1 MIVRLLK
8 LTACGVVFGSFIGA
22 SVLTKAVLILA
33 SSATQKQAVIYLTQL
48 GARVLLRILS
58 ITIHLPAPLPS
69 PPQQGCLVVSNH
81 QSYLDILILAAHF
94 PVQFVAK
101 KEVGSWP
108 VIGWM
113 ANFGQTIFIDRGST
127 RHSLQC
133 ANQIAASLQQGI
145 SVLVFP
151 EGTSTNG
158 THVLPF
164 KSLLFCAALKAGS
177 PVLPLTLNYRAINEQ
192 PLNDHNRDLCCW
204 HGEMEFV
211 SHFWNVLALQTIEV
225 FLEAHEMLNPPHTVT
240 SQELARRAQ
249 EKVARA
255 ATSAITSTTTET
267 IDASGEFLL
276 GAVLLSLVNHESYS
290 LQEGE
295 YGEA

>member
-8 LTACGVVFGSFIGA
+8 LTACGIVFGSFIGSA
-22 SVLTKAVLILA
+22 IVTKMVLIFA
-33 SSATQKQAVIYLTQL
+33 SSATQKQAVISLTQI
-48 GARVLLRILS
+48 GARLLLRILG
-58 ITIHLPAPLPS
+58 ITIHFPAPFRLPR
-69 PPQQGCLVVSNH
+69 QQGCFVVSNH
-81 QSYLDILILAAHF
+81 QSYLDILILAAYF

-113 ANFGQTIFIDRGST
+113 ANLGQTIFIDRGST
-127 RHSLQC
+127 RYSLQC

-164 KSLLFCAALKAGS
+164 KSLLFCAALKADS
-177 PVLPLTLNYRAINEQ
+177 PILPLTLNYRAINEQ

-211 SHFWNVLALQTIEV
+211 SHFWDVLALQTIEV
-225 FLEAHEMLNPPHTVT
+225 SLEAHDMLNPPHSFTA
-240 SQELARRAQ
+240 QELARHTQ

-255 ATSAITSTTTET
+255 AASATTPTITES

-290 LQEGE
+290 FEEGD

>member
-1 MIVRLLK
+1 MIIRLLK
-8 LTACGVVFGSFIGA
+8 LTACGIVFGSFIGLA
-22 SVLTKAVLILA
+22 IVTKMVLILA
-33 SSATQKQAVIYLTQL
+33 SSATQKQAVIYLTQI
-48 GARVLLRILS
+48 GARLLLRILG
-58 ITIHLPAPLPS
+58 ITIHFPAPFQLQS
-69 PPQQGCLVVSNH
+69 KQGCFVVSNH

-101 KEVGSWP
+101 KEVSNWP
-108 VIGWM
+108 IIGWM
-113 ANFGQTIFIDRGST
+113 ANLGQTIFIDRGST
-127 RHSLQC
+127 RYSLQC
-133 ANQIAASLQQGI
+133 ANKIAAALQQGI

-164 KSLLFCAALKAGS
+164 KPLLFCAALKAGS
-177 PVLPLTLNYRAINEQ
+177 PILPLTLHYRTINEQ

-255 ATSAITSTTTET
+255 AASAITSTTTET